1 MEDHI
6 SKALARAQEEKPSVR
21 NWVRPQ
27 KSGDEEGPSPQRA
40 HSLASPTDPDSDAI
54 AVTLDQEHLHER
66 HALAGAEFDDPMI
79 TDRYRL
85 LRTRIKQ
92 RMEPRGWNTL
102 GITSPS
108 SKEGKS
114 LNSLNIAITA
124 SRDADSAVV
133 LIDADLRRPSVAKY
147 AGLAPDY
154 GLIDYLAGDV
164 EIDQVLYRIE
174 NEPGLFIIPSR
185 LVNNLAP
192 PVESLGSQRM
202 SDLLDQFISAGFL
215 VIVDLPPVMVA
226 DDVLSLAP
234 KLDALLLIIRDGQT
248 KTNELKEST
257 DLLADFNLLGTVL
270 NDSEEPSG
278 GAYGYYYA
286 GN

>member
-6 SKALARAQEEKPSVR
+6 SKALERAQEQNASVR
-21 NWVRPQ
+21 DWVRPQ
-27 KSGDEEGPSPQRA
+27 NRSEDEGVSPQRA
-40 HSLASPTDPDSDAI
+40 HSQASPSGLAAQAI
-54 AVTLDQEHLHER
+54 STTLDVDHLCAR
-66 HALAGAEFDDPMI
+66 NVLAGPEYEDPMI

-92 RMEPRGWNTL
+92 RMEPRGWNAL

-124 SRDADSAVV
+124 SRDADTPVV

-147 AGLAPDY
+147 TGLAPDY
-154 GLIDYLAGDV
+154 GLIDYLAGDANL
-164 EIDQVLYRIE
+164 DQVLFHAT
-174 NEPGLFIIPSR
+174 NEPGFFMVPSR

-192 PVESLGSQRM
+192 PRESLASQRM
-202 SDLLDQFISAGFL
+202 SDLLEQFTKAGFFI
-215 VIVDLPPVMVA
+215 IVDLPPVMVA

-234 KLDALLLIIRDGQT
+234 KLDALLLVIRDGQT
-248 KTNELKEST
+248 NTNDLKDST
-257 DLLADFNLLGTVL
+257 ELLADFNLLGTVL
-270 NDSEEPSG
+270 NDSDEQG
-278 GAYGYYYA
+278 RGTYGYYYA
-286 GN
+286 GS

>member
-1 MEDHI
+1 VEDHL
-6 SKALARAQEEKPSVR
+6 SKALERAQEEKASVR
-21 NWVRPQ
+21 DWVRPQ
-27 KSGDEEGPSPQRA
+27 NDGDRISPQRA
-40 HSLASPTDPDSDAI
+40 HSLASPSGLAAQAIQVDLDP
-54 AVTLDQEHLHER
+54 EHLLSR
-66 HALAGAEFDDPMI
+66 NVLAGAEHDDPMI

-114 LNSLNIAITA
+114 LNSLNVAITA
-124 SRDADSAVV
+124 SRDTEKPVI

-147 AGLAPDY
+147 TGLAPEH
-154 GLIDYLAGDV
+154 GLIDYLAGEVD
-164 EIDQVLYRIE
+164 ISQVLFQAKS
-174 NEPGLFIIPSR
+174 EPGFFMIPSR
-185 LVNNLAP
+185 LVNNVAP
-192 PVESLGSQRM
+192 PSESLASQRM
-202 SDLLDQFISAGFL
+202 TDLLDQFVKQGFM

-234 KLDALLLIIRDGQT
+234 KLDALLLVIRDGQT
-248 KTNELKEST
+248 NSKDLKEST
-257 DLLADFNLLGTVL
+257 ALLADFNLLGTVL
-270 NDSEEPSG
+270 NDSEEQSG
-278 GAYGYYYA
+278 GTYGYYYA